1 MRLTIVEFKSD
12 SLACVRIVRGQ
23 MRRDSKVIAEKVEG
37 RWKLKDGMDIHERM
51 ISAINSELKS
61 IVSKSL

>member
-23 MRRDSKVIAEKVEG
+23 MRRDSKVMAEKVEG
-37 RWKLKDGMDIHERM
+37 RWKLADGTDVTER
-51 ISAINSELKS
+51 IAKAIESELKS

>member
-23 MRRDSKVIAEKVEG
+23 MRRDSKVMAEKIEG
-37 RWKLKDGMDIHERM
+37 RWKLKDGTDVTDRMTKAIESEIKRM
-51 ISAINSELKS
+51 IKQ
-61 IVSKSL
+61 